1 MSYWCAATRLIK
13 TKCESGNFDCYT
25 EKNWLGH
32 EWMATTEGCV
42 KHAEKYYRDF
52 PVNWISCALKSPT
65 DKSGT
70 GMHKNKFYKREV
82 QQNSILGSVDILPS
96 CCQERAGRGLTRVT
110 GETSRNRIR
119 FLGLLDFQTVTSIS
133 LNLFFFLYYFLI
145 FYRY

>member
-1 MSYWCAATRLIK
+1 
-13 TKCESGNFDCYT
+13 
-25 EKNWLGH
+25 
-32 EWMATTEGCV
+32 MATTEGCV

-65 DKSGT
+65 DKSVT
-70 GMHKNKFYKREV
+70 GM
-82 QQNSILGSVDILPS
+82 
-96 CCQERAGRGLTRVT
+96 GRGLTRVT